1 MSTHRVTSVRG
12 TETLSFA
19 QRDRLGRV
27 IRKELPVHRATVYSL
42 GERGHE
48 IEVVPAVNRIE
59 LESVVGK
66 FVADRIVDHQPSS
79 IIETDR

>member
-27 IRKELPVHRATVYSL
+27 IREALPVHRATVYSL

-48 IEVVPAVNRIE
+48 IEVDPAVNRIE